1 MGMIINHNLLAMEAQ
16 HSLTKT
22 QLKYST
28 ALQRLSTG
36 LRINKAADDAAG
48 LGIGEKLM
56 AQVNGLT
63 QATSNAQNGIS
74 LIQTAE
80 GALNETQDILQ
91 RMREL
96 VVQAGGGTLSN
107 SDQTN
112 IQNEITQLSSEVDR
126 IATTTQY
133 NGTSLLTGGFG
144 STVTGSTATTANGL
158 ASYSSNGAAAATYT
172 IAQAAGTT
180 GGTTKFTLTSSIVGV
195 NPQTIDNVATP
206 TGTNVTNLNF
216 SSLGLT
222 IGINSALTP
231 GAGGSLDTKT
241 FTVAG
246 SGGSFLVG
254 ANGTSAENIGVS
266 ISNMGAS
273 SLGAGAGNMISNVNV
288 VGATSVQTQT
298 FLANIDAAIGQVST
312 QRGGLGAVQN
322 RLQHTINSLN
332 VAVTNTQ
339 SSESQIMDADVAQ
352 ETTNMVSAQIL
363 TQAGTSV
370 LSQANQM
377 PQSALSL
384 LPH

>member
-1 MGMIINHNLLAMEAQ
+1 MGMIINHNITALEAQ

-144 STVTGSTATTANGL
+144 STVSATTGTVANGL
-158 ASYSSNGAAAATYT
+158 SSYSSNGAAAATYT
-172 IAQAAGTT
+172 LTAAAGSVS
-180 GGTTKFTLTSSIVGV
+180 GTKFTLTSSIAGV
-195 NPQTIDNVATP
+195 NPQVIDNVATP
-206 TGTNVTNLNF
+206 TGVNVTNLNF
-216 SSLGLT
+216 SSLGVS
-222 IGINSALTP
+222 IGINANI
-231 GAGGSLDTKT
+231 G
-241 FTVAG
+241 VAG
-246 SGGSFLVG
+246 ANITGSTYTVTGASGSFLVG
-254 ANGTSAENIGVS
+254 ANGTAAENIGVT
-266 ISNMGAS
+266 INNMGSS
-273 SLGAGAGNMISNVNV
+273 SLGSGVGNMISNVNV
-288 VGATSVQTQT
+288 VGATSAQTQT
-298 FLANIDAAIGQVST
+298 MLANIDAAIGQVST
-312 QRGGLGAVQN
+312 QRGSLGAVQN

-332 VAVTNTQ
+332 VATENMQ